1 MSYSENMILRTCDCD
16 TYGRWKPSAMMEA
29 MQEVAI
35 AHCDSMNLGRGVTD
49 ALGVVWVLSRCR
61 VEMKRLPAIGERY
74 TIETYAMPIRHL
86 FFPRAHVFRDEA
98 GEVIGGAHGLW
109 MLMDLE
115 TRNTMKHPDVAER
128 MQIEGGVDVKMPA
141 TVKPLHDD
149 PVIGEIEPRFC
160 EFDLN
165 GHVNNTKYLDWCW
178 NALGFDAL
186 RDRALACFDINYDR
200 EVRRGESIRTELC
213 AGSDEITFCG
223 FSGGTRCFGIRVGL
237 RAV

>member
-115 TRNTMKHPDVAER
+115 TRNTVKHPDVAER
-128 MQIEGGVDVKMPA
+128 MQIEKVMNMKMSELKTLDTLKKFA
-141 TVKPLHDD
+141 DKDSDFKAL
-149 PVIGEIEPRFC
+149 
-160 EFDLN
+160 FDMYQK
-165 GHVNNTKYLDWCW
+165 TFAEKSPSW
-178 NALGFDAL
+178 
-186 RDRALACFDINYDR
+186 
-200 EVRRGESIRTELC
+200 
-213 AGSDEITFCG
+213 SDEEE
-223 FSGGTRCFGIRVGL
+223 
-237 RAV
+237 